1 MKIRLHGTERKVAT
15 LGPGKRYV
23 IWVQGCARRCPGCIS
38 PETWDM
44 KGGYEDTSERL
55 AQEILASDS
64 QGITVSGGEPFL
76 QAEPLV
82 DLLLQVKSKRDVGVI
97 IYTGNTYEDLLSSE
111 DNSVQRLLSLCDLLV
126 DGEYKEEMNDGK
138 NLWGSSNQRA
148 LPLTDRYRTDA
159 SDYGTKEPQVE
170 FFVHEGVMRMVG
182 IPSKEMLERFNEL
195 ETRTQKIKQV

>member
-1 MKIRLHGTERKVAT
+1 
-15 LGPGKRYV
+15 
-23 IWVQGCARRCPGCIS
+23 
-38 PETWDM
+38 M

-138 NLWGSSNQRA
+138 NLRGSSNQRA

-159 SDYGTKEPQVE
+159 SDYGTKERQVE